1 MPREHRKRGKKKK
14 GSKEEAEYE
23 HQVEQQNEEY
33 HEEPNPQWME
43 TNDERNLEAPFGY
56 VDPDVKGYF
65 RTVDARIQDWQ
76 SQHHIRDDAN
86 EEGNTNEEKRM
97 FLVAALS
104 ESSGKELQLATDPDC
119 SIILERMLHSMD
131 DVVIRVFA
139 DRLCGSYPQLAQH
152 RFGSH
157 VCQTL
162 LEVAASTISRE
173 TRGRIAKPTESD
185 DKNGILRTMTEL
197 AVAIS
202 EELLPSL
209 SQLILDPFG
218 AHVLLSLLILL
229 SPQITRHPDSSHPN
243 TSLTRSK
250 KSAAYKSR
258 QGSMKSILSSGAEQT
273 PTAVVPPLFK
283 DLAAKFVDALQE
295 STDANEIRAFAANK
309 VANPVLQAM
318 IDLEAQQGKSDIP
331 GSLID
336 SVLMGTISSL
346 ARGDEPQQSDYV
358 ETLLRDPTASHLFEA
373 LVRHAPPKAF
383 QALWKLY
390 FKSKLG
396 RLCSHPVANFV
407 VSKAIMR
414 LDSAGLLEALQEI
427 ELVSVKLIKTGR
439 TGVLKSLV
447 DQAAG
452 IGAHEESVS
461 EMICRSVDVEDS
473 TTQLLIPCLLMLK
486 SRQVYE
492 KSTSLTDDTKTD
504 PEQTQPT
511 VQGAI
516 ILQSML
522 KLSDPHNQRVI
533 QSIHAQSTD
542 EILNLSRHPVSS
554 RVLDAFL
561 DSPTVLLRDKRKFL
575 LSLMGS
581 YHILVD
587 DRIGSRV
594 GDRCW
599 ACADPF
605 LREKIAKS
613 ILPHEMTLSASYY
626 GKYFARNLHLT
637 MLKRDAAA
645 WRDMQRDQKK
655 TAAGTSMVEGAAKV
669 PPKADINPS
678 TETSDS
684 KHTKKRK
691 RVTEEDEI
699 DALFSK
705 ALNSRKAFG
714 PSKDKQDL
722 APDPEVS
729 NTDDPQL
736 NEVLGAIKKVS
747 KKEGG
752 RVKALTHFRIAIS
765 AISTVL
771 YD

>member
-14 GSKEEAEYE
+14 ENKEVAEHE
-23 HQVEQQNEEY
+23 SRQQDVEIHQ
-33 HEEPNPQWME
+33 EPNTQWME
-43 TNDERNLEAPFGY
+43 TNDEMNLEAPFGY
-56 VDPDVKGYF
+56 VDPDLKGYF

-76 SQHHIRDDAN
+76 SQDHAQDDAN
-86 EEGNTNEEKRM
+86 EEGNTNEDKRM

-104 ESSGKELQLATDPDC
+104 ETSGKELQLSTDPDC

-139 DRLCGSYPQLAQH
+139 DRLCGSYVQLAQH

-162 LEVAASTISRE
+162 LEVAASTVSRE
-173 TRGRIAKPTESD
+173 ARGRIAKPADSD
-185 DKNGILRTMTEL
+185 SAGVLRTMTEL
-197 AVAIS
+197 TIAIS

-218 AHVLLSLLILL
+218 AHVVLSLLVLL
-229 SPQITRHPDSSHPN
+229 SPRITRHPDSLHPN

-258 QGSMKSILSSGAEQT
+258 QGSMKSILPSGAEQT
-273 PTAVVPPLFK
+273 STAVVPESFK
-283 DLAAKFVDALQE
+283 DLAAKFVDALRE

-318 IDLEAQQGKSDIP
+318 IDLEAQQGKSDTP

-346 ARGDEPQQSDYV
+346 AQGTEPQQSDYV

-373 LVRHAPPKAF
+373 LVRHAPSKAF
-383 QALWKLY
+383 QALWSLY
-390 FKSKLG
+390 FKTKLG

-414 LDSAGLLEALQEI
+414 LDASGLLETLQEV
-427 ELVSVKLIKTGR
+427 EPVSSKLIKTGR

-447 DQAAG
+447 DQAIA
-452 IGAHEESVS
+452 IGAHEEAVS
-461 EMICRSVDVEDS
+461 EMMCRAVDIEES
-473 TTQLLIPCLLMLK
+473 TIQLLVPCLLTLK
-486 SRQVYE
+486 SRKAYS
-492 KSTSLTDDTKTD
+492 KTTSSTDD
-504 PEQTQPT
+504 PEANSESTEPT
-511 VQGAI
+511 VQGAV

-522 KLSDPHNQRVI
+522 RLSDPHNQRVI
-533 QSIHAQSTD
+533 QSIHAQFTD
-542 EILNLSRHPVSS
+542 EILSLSRHPVSS
-554 RVLDAFL
+554 RILDGFL
-561 DSPTVLLRDKRKFL
+561 DSPSVPLRDKRKFL

-581 YHILVD
+581 YHTLVD

-605 LREKIAKS
+605 LREKIARS

-655 TAAGTSMVEGAAKV
+655 AAAGMSNTQVAQLSPKV
-669 PPKADINPS
+669 DTIPTDTNDS
-678 TETSDS
+678 TR
-684 KHTKKRK
+684 TKKRK
-691 RVTEEDEI
+691 RATEDEI

-705 ALNSRKAFG
+705 GSNSRKTIV
-714 PSKDKQDL
+714 L
-722 APDPEVS
+722 AEKKEESAPEPEAIK
-729 NTDDPQL
+729 TDDPQL

-747 KKEGG
+747 KKEGK
-752 RVKALTHFRIAIS
+752 RKS
-765 AISTVL
+765 KKS
-771 YD
+771 

>member
-1 MPREHRKRGKKKK
+1 MPKEHRKRGKKKR
-14 GSKEEAEYE
+14 GNKEAVEHEAEQQAEE
-23 HQVEQQNEEY
+23 H

-43 TNDERNLEAPFGY
+43 TNDDMNLEAPFGY

-76 SQHHIRDDAN
+76 SQEYVPDDAN
-86 EEGNTNEEKRM
+86 EEGNTNEDKRM

-104 ESSGKELQLATDPDC
+104 ESSGKELQLSTDPDC

-131 DVVIRVFA
+131 DLVIRVFA
-139 DRLCGSYPQLAQH
+139 DRLCGSYVQLAQH

-162 LEVAASTISRE
+162 LEVAVSTISRE
-173 TRGRIAKPTESD
+173 TRGRIAKPSEMDSST
-185 DKNGILRTMTEL
+185 GVLRTMTEL
-197 AVAIS
+197 VAAIS

-218 AHVLLSLLILL
+218 AHVLLSLLVLL
-229 SPQITRHPDSSHPN
+229 SPQITRHQNSSHPSN
-243 TSLTRSK
+243 SLTRSK

-258 QGSMKSILSSGAEQT
+258 QGSMKSILASGADHT
-273 PTAVVPPLFK
+273 STAVVPASFK
-283 DLAAKFVDALQE
+283 DLASRFVDTLRE

-336 SVLMGTISSL
+336 SVLMGAISSL
-346 ARGDEPQQSDYV
+346 AQGEEPEQSDYV
-358 ETLLRDPTASHLFEA
+358 GTLLRDPTASHLFEA
-373 LVRHAPPKAF
+373 LVRHAPERTF
-383 QALWKLY
+383 QALWDLY
-390 FKSKLG
+390 FKTKLG

-414 LDSAGLLEALQEI
+414 LDSSGLLEALEEI
-427 ELVSVKLIKTGR
+427 DPASSKLIKTGR

-447 DQAAG
+447 DQAVALA
-452 IGAHEESVS
+452 AHEGAVS
-461 EMICRSVDVEDS
+461 EMLCRAVDIEES
-473 TTQLLIPCLLMLK
+473 TIQLLVPCLLTLK
-486 SRQVYE
+486 SRSVYS
-492 KSTSLTDDTKTD
+492 KSASTDD
-504 PEQTQPT
+504 PEANSEPTEPT
-511 VQGAI
+511 VQGAV

-522 KLSDPHNQRVI
+522 KLSDPHNQRVV
-533 QSIHAQSTD
+533 QSIHAQSID
-542 EILNLSRHPVSS
+542 EIIGLSRHPVSS

-561 DSPTVLLRDKRKFL
+561 DSSAVPLRDKRKFL

-581 YHILVD
+581 YHVLVD

-613 ILPHEMTLSASYY
+613 ILPHETALSVSYY

-645 WRDMQRDQKK
+645 WRDMQRDQKR
-655 TAAGTSMVEGAAKV
+655 AAAAAASNNTESIKA
-669 PPKADINPS
+669 PPKPDIKSNVEANDS
-678 TETSDS
+678 T
-684 KHTKKRK
+684 HTKKRK
-691 RVTEEDEI
+691 RTGVDEDEI
-699 DALFSK
+699 DVLFSK
-705 ALNSRKAFG
+705 APNSRKALV
-714 PSKDKQDL
+714 PSKGTEESI
-722 APDPEVS
+722 PDIQS
-729 NTDDPQL
+729 ARADDPQL
-736 NEVLGAIKKVS
+736 DEVLGAIKKVS
-747 KKEGG
+747 KKEGK
-752 RVKALTHFRIAIS
+752 RKNKKS
-765 AISTVL
+765 
-771 YD
+771 

>member
-14 GSKEEAEYE
+14 GNKEPTDNE
-23 HQVEQQNEEY
+23 VEQQNEEY
-33 HEEPNPQWME
+33 HEEHHEESNPKWMQ
-43 TNDERNLEAPFGY
+43 TNDEMSLEAPFGY

-76 SQHHIRDDAN
+76 SQDYVRDDPN
-86 EEGNTNEEKRM
+86 EEGNTNEDKRM

-104 ESSGKELQLATDPDC
+104 ESSGKELQLSTDPDC

-139 DRLCGSYPQLAQH
+139 DRLCGSYAQLAQH

-162 LEVAASTISRE
+162 FEVAASTISRE
-173 TRGRIAKPTESD
+173 TQGRIAKPADSNDET
-185 DKNGILRTMTEL
+185 GALRTMTEL

-202 EELLPSL
+202 EELLPTL
-209 SQLILDPFG
+209 SQLILNPFG
-218 AHVLLSLLILL
+218 AHVLLSFLILL
-229 SPQITRHPDSSHPN
+229 SPQITRNPESSHAN

-258 QGSMKSILSSGAEQT
+258 QGSMRSILSETERASTAIV
-273 PTAVVPPLFK
+273 PTSFGEI
-283 DLAAKFVDALQE
+283 AAKFVDTLRE

-318 IDLEAQQGKSDIP
+318 IDLEAQQGRSDTP

-346 ARGDEPQQSDYV
+346 AQGTEPQQSDYV

-373 LVRHAPPKAF
+373 LVRHAPEKTF
-383 QALWKLY
+383 QALWNLY
-390 FKSKLG
+390 FKNKLG

-414 LDSAGLLEALQEI
+414 LDSAGLLEASQEI
-427 ELVSVKLIKTGR
+427 ELVSSKLIKTGR

-447 DQAAG
+447 DQAVV
-452 IGAHEESVS
+452 IRVHEGAVSELLCRAVDIEEST
-461 EMICRSVDVEDS
+461 I
-473 TTQLLIPCLLMLK
+473 QLLIPCLLTLR
-486 SRQVYE
+486 SRKVHD
-492 KSTSLTDDTKTD
+492 KSTNSTDD
-504 PEQTQPT
+504 PEANSQSTEPT
-511 VQGAI
+511 VQGAV

-522 KLSDPHNQRVI
+522 KLSDPHNQPVI

-542 EILNLSRHPVSS
+542 EIINLSRHPVSS

-561 DSPTVLLRDKRKFL
+561 DSPSVPLRDKRKFL

-581 YHILVD
+581 YHILVN

-605 LREKIAKS
+605 LREKIARS
-613 ILPHEMTLSASYY
+613 ILPHEMALSTSYY

-655 TAAGTSMVEGAAKV
+655 AAAGMSNNETTKA
-669 PPKADINPS
+669 PPIASTNPTADTNNSAPA
-678 TETSDS
+678 
-684 KHTKKRK
+684 KKRK
-691 RVTEEDEI
+691 RGAEEDEI

-705 ALNSRKAFG
+705 ASNSRKAFG
-714 PSKDKQDL
+714 PSDAKEEL
-722 APDPEVS
+722 VPEPETTKAS
-729 NTDDPQL
+729 DPQL

-747 KKEGG
+747 KKEGK
-752 RVKALTHFRIAIS
+752 RKS
-765 AISTVL
+765 KKS
-771 YD
+771 

>member
-14 GSKEEAEYE
+14 GNKEVAEHE
-23 HQVEQQNEEY
+23 IEQQNEEH
-33 HEEPNPQWME
+33 HEESNLQWME
-43 TNDERNLEAPFGY
+43 MNDEMNLEASFGY

-76 SQHHIRDDAN
+76 SPEYGRDDAD
-86 EEGNTNEEKRM
+86 EGNTNEDKRM

-119 SIILERMLHSMD
+119 SVILERMLHSMD

-139 DRLCGSYPQLAQH
+139 DRLCGSYVQLAHH

-162 LEVAASTISRE
+162 FEVAASTISRE
-173 TRGRIAKPTESD
+173 TRGRIAKPTDSD
-185 DKNGILRTMTEL
+185 DNAGVLRTMTEL
-197 AVAIS
+197 VTVIS
-202 EELLPSL
+202 EELLPSV

-218 AHVLLSLLILL
+218 AHVLLSLLVLL
-229 SPQITRHPDSSHPN
+229 APKITRHPDSSHPN
-243 TSLTRSK
+243 TSLIRSK

-258 QGSMKSILSSGAEQT
+258 QGSMKSILSSETDQIST
-273 PTAVVPPLFK
+273 TVVPESFK
-283 DLAAKFVDALQE
+283 DIAARYIDLLRE

-318 IDLEAQQGKSDIP
+318 IDLEAQQGKSDTP

-336 SVLMGTISSL
+336 SVLMGTISSI
-346 ARGDEPQQSDYV
+346 AQGTEPQQSDYV

-373 LVRHAPPKAF
+373 LVRHAPEKTF

-390 FKSKLG
+390 FKTKLG

-414 LDSAGLLEALQEI
+414 LDSSNLLEALQDI
-427 ELVSVKLIKTGR
+427 EPVSSKLIKAGR
-439 TGVLKSLV
+439 TGVLRSLV
-447 DQAAG
+447 DRAVS
-452 IGAHEESVS
+452 IGAHEEAVS
-461 EMICRSVDVEDS
+461 EMLCRVVDVEES
-473 TTQLLIPCLLMLK
+473 TIQLLIPCLLTLK
-486 SRQVYE
+486 SRKAYS
-492 KSTSLTDDTKTD
+492 KSTGPTDD
-504 PEQTQPT
+504 PEANPESTEPSI
-511 VQGAI
+511 QGAV

-522 KLSDPHNQRVI
+522 KLSDPHNQRVV
-533 QSIHAQSTD
+533 QCIHAQSTD
-542 EILNLSRHPVSS
+542 EILELSRHPISS
-554 RVLDAFL
+554 RILDVFL
-561 DSPTVLLRDKRKFL
+561 DSPSVPLRDKRKFL
-575 LSLMGS
+575 LSLIGS
-581 YHILVD
+581 YHLLVD

-605 LREKIAKS
+605 LREKIARS

-637 MLKRDAAA
+637 MLKRDAAS

-655 TAAGTSMVEGAAKV
+655 AAAGTSNVGAARV
-669 PPKADINPS
+669 PPKADTNPATNANDS
-678 TETSDS
+678 T
-684 KHTKKRK
+684 HTKKRK
-691 RVTEEDEI
+691 RPTEEDEI

-705 ALNSRKAFG
+705 ASNPRKSSG
-714 PSKDKQDL
+714 PPKDKGEPT
-722 APDPEVS
+722 AEPETIK
-729 NTDDPQL
+729 TDDPQL

-747 KKEGG
+747 KKEG
-752 RVKALTHFRIAIS
+752 RKSKKL
-765 AISTVL
+765 
-771 YD
+771 

>member
-14 GSKEEAEYE
+14 ENKEVVKHELG
-23 HQVEQQNEEY
+23 QQDEEI
-33 HEEPNPQWME
+33 HEEPNTQWME
-43 TNDERNLEAPFGY
+43 TNDEINLEAPFGY
-56 VDPDVKGYF
+56 VDPDLKGYF
-65 RTVDARIQDWQ
+65 RTVDVRIQDWQ
-76 SQHHIRDDAN
+76 SQDHVQDDAN
-86 EEGNTNEEKRM
+86 EEGNTNEDKRM

-104 ESSGKELQLATDPDC
+104 ETSGKELQLSTDPDC

-139 DRLCGSYPQLAQH
+139 DRLCGSYAQLAQH

-162 LEVAASTISRE
+162 FEVASSTVSRE
-173 TRGRIAKPTESD
+173 ARGRIAKPADSD
-185 DKNGILRTMTEL
+185 SAGVLRTMTEL
-197 AVAIS
+197 TVAIS

-218 AHVLLSLLILL
+218 AHVVLSLLVLL

-273 PTAVVPPLFK
+273 STAVVPSTFK
-283 DLAAKFVDALQE
+283 DLAAKFVDALRE

-318 IDLEAQQGKSDIP
+318 IDLEAQQGKSDTP

-346 ARGDEPQQSDYV
+346 AQGTEPQQSDYV

-373 LVRHAPPKAF
+373 LVRHAPAKAF
-383 QALWKLY
+383 QALWNLY
-390 FKSKLG
+390 FKTKLG

-407 VSKAIMR
+407 VSKAIVR
-414 LDSAGLLEALQEI
+414 LDSSGLLETLQEV
-427 ELVSVKLIKTGR
+427 EPVSSKLIKTGR

-447 DQAAG
+447 DQAVA
-452 IGAHEESVS
+452 IGAHEEAVS
-461 EMICRSVDVEDS
+461 EMLCRAVDIEES
-473 TTQLLIPCLLMLK
+473 SIQLLIPCLLTLK
-486 SRQVYE
+486 SRKAYS
-492 KSTSLTDDTKTD
+492 KTTSSTDDAEAN
-504 PEQTQPT
+504 PESTEPT
-511 VQGAI
+511 VQGAV

-522 KLSDPHNQRVI
+522 RLSDPYNQRVI

-542 EILNLSRHPVSS
+542 EILSLSRHPVSS

-561 DSPTVLLRDKRKFL
+561 DSPSVPLRDKRKFL

-581 YHILVD
+581 YHTLVD

-605 LREKIAKS
+605 LREKIARS

-637 MLKRDAAA
+637 MLKRDAAS

-655 TAAGTSMVEGAAKV
+655 AAAGMSNTQVAK
-669 PPKADINPS
+669 PSPKVDTIPTDTNDS
-678 TETSDS
+678 T
-684 KHTKKRK
+684 HTKKRK
-691 RVTEEDEI
+691 RATEDEI
-699 DALFSK
+699 DSLFSK
-705 ALNSRKAFG
+705 GSNSRKTLG
-714 PSKDKQDL
+714 PAEKKEEL
-722 APDPEVS
+722 APEPETIK
-729 NTDDPQL
+729 TDDPQL

-747 KKEGG
+747 KKEGK
-752 RVKALTHFRIAIS
+752 RKS
-765 AISTVL
+765 KKS
-771 YD
+771 